1 MPYRRGLKTGNVAA
15 NCNAERVEGSMRA
28 ITAMFCGFAAAAVV
42 AFVAVPAEAQA
53 PPQPAAAKKKQAAPV
68 VVAARPPTRVVVRR
82 RSFLD
87 PGTET
92 KTHQEHYMDYAFPPG
107 DHYIGTDQNDFR
119 LNWTRMPF
127 PSCFDLAGFCRN

>member
-1 MPYRRGLKTGNVAA
+1 MRIVTALFCALAA
-15 NCNAERVEGSMRA
+15 
-28 ITAMFCGFAAAAVV
+28 TAVV
-42 AFVAVPAEAQA
+42 ASAVVPAQSQT
-53 PPQPAAAKKKQAAPV
+53 PPQSSAAKKKQAGQDPV
-68 VVAARPPTRVVVRR
+68 ASRPPTRVVVRR

-92 KTHQEHYMDYAFPPG
+92 KTRQEHFLDYAFPPG

-127 PSCFDLAGFCRN
+127 PSCLDLAGFCGP

>member
-1 MPYRRGLKTGNVAA
+1 
-15 NCNAERVEGSMRA
+15 MRKF
-28 ITAMFCGFAAAAVV
+28 TALFCGFAAAAAV
-42 AFVAVPAEAQA
+42 ALVTVPAQAQA
-53 PPQPAAAKKKQAAPV
+53 PKPTAAKKKQDPAAT
-68 VVAARPPTRVVVRR
+68 RPPTRVEVRR

-92 KTHQEHYMDYAFPPG
+92 KTRNEHYLDYAFPPG

-127 PSCFDLAGFCRN
+127 PSCLDLPGFCQP

>member
-1 MPYRRGLKTGNVAA
+1 
-15 NCNAERVEGSMRA
+15 MRA
-28 ITAMFCGFAAAAVV
+28 FAAIFCGFMAAVAVAAA
-42 AFVAVPAEAQA
+42 PANAQT
-53 PPQPAAAKKKQAAPV
+53 PPSTTAKKKP
-68 VVAARPPTRVVVRR
+68 VAAATRPPTRVEVRR

-119 LNWTRMPF
+119 INWTRMPF
-127 PSCFDLAGFCRN
+127 PSCFDLAGFCQR